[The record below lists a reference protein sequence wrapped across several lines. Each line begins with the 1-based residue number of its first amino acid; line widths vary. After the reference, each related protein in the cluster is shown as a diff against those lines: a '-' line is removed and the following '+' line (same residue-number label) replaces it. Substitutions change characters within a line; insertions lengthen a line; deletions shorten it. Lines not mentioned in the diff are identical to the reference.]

1 MPPIRATLAVDWS
14 RSVET
19 TPAQDE
25 IFKVNEHLCIP
36 KPNYSTTRLLNFPYL
51 LYRASGNGTALPI
64 PIRVALVGRPR

>member
-36 KPNYSTTRLLNFPYL
+36 KSNYSFATFLHF